1 MLLHFVAVPITET
14 IELRRKHSAYK
25 LSWQNPWRKTT
36 RPRRCSP
43 APAPAILLSVP
54 KASWEIFV
62 KRMRDKPVHHFFQIL
77 KFVAQFF
84 RADSDFII
92 LVLKESRISSFFK
105 SHTLFL
111 RKHFVFLPVDELCL
125 ISKLPFIVPRGW
137 DDSHERKY
145 HIRSQDFLKLWNH
158 FCYEQNNLKHAIKF
172 LRLLNQINLQYFNR
186 NHPTYF
192 LRTW

>member
-1 MLLHFVAVPITET
+1 MLLHFVAVPTTET

-25 LSWQNPWRKTT
+25 FSWQNPWRKKA
-36 RPRRCSP
+36 RSRRCSP

-92 LVLKESRISSFFK
+92 LALKESRISSFFK
-105 SHTLFL
+105 FHTLFL
-111 RKHFVFLPVDELCL
+111 RKYFVFLPVDELCFKAAL
-125 ISKLPFIVPRGW
+125 HRSPWLRRFTWEKISHKAPEFPEIMKL
-137 DDSHERKY
+137 
-145 HIRSQDFLKLWNH
+145 FLLWAKLFKTCDKIFETAQSN
-158 FCYEQNNLKHAIKF
+158 
-172 LRLLNQINLQYFNR
+172 
-186 NHPTYF
+186 
-192 LRTW
+192 